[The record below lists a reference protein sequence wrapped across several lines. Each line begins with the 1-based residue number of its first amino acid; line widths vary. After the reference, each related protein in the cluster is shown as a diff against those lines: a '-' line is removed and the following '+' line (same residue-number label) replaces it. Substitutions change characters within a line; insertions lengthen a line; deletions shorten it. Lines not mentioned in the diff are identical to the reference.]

1 MFTSFEE
8 MPVTLSVEQAADVL
22 SISPV
27 SLYKLIRKDST
38 FPAMKLGRR
47 IVIPKEKLKKW
58 IDGKVNS

>member
-8 MPVTLSVEQAADVL
+8 MPVTLSVEQAAEVL

-47 IVIPKEKLKKW
+47 IVIPKENEL
-58 IDGKVNS
+58 

>member
-1 MFTSFEE
+1 
-8 MPVTLSVEQAADVL
+8 MPVTLSVEQAAEVL

>member
-1 MFTSFEE
+1 MFTNFEE

-58 IDGKVNS
+58 IDTKVNS

>member
-8 MPVTLSVEQAADVL
+8 MPVTLSVEQAAEVL
-22 SISPV
+22 SIAPV
-27 SLYKLIRKDST
+27 SLYKLIKKDST

-58 IDGKVNS
+58 IDQKVNS